1 MTDQKI
7 KADAGKPR
15 LSLVPMDI
23 IWDVAE
29 IREWAIANKYPDPDG
44 WRKVE
49 VQRYRDAL
57 LRHVLRYIA
66 NPAGVDE
73 ESGKPH
79 LYHVATNI
87 AFLCALEDCNDR
99 KSDLD
104 GSDE

>member
-1 MTDQKI
+1 MTDQTI

-15 LSLVPMDI
+15 LSLVPMQFV
-23 IWDVAE
+23 WDVAE

-44 WRKVE
+44 WKKVE

-57 LRHVLRYIA
+57 LRHVLRYIE
-66 NPAGVDE
+66 NPVGLDD

-79 LYHVATNI
+79 LYHVATNV
-87 AFLCALEDCNDR
+87 AFLCALEDCNGR
-99 KSDLD
+99 KSNLD